1 MRHYPRASSTIAS
14 SNTPS
19 TSRTHPRPDHPV
31 VKEIERRLGL
41 LREGRALSGLSTKLG
56 LVVEG
61 GGMRGVVSGG
71 SLIAMERVG
80 LSSVFDEVYGES
92 AGAINACY

>member
-1 MRHYPRASSTIAS
+1 MIGS
-14 SNTPS
+14 SNTLS

-41 LREGRALSGLSTKLG
+41 LKEGRELWGLNTKLG

-61 GGMRGVVSGG
+61 GGMRGV
-71 SLIAMERVG
+71 
-80 LSSVFDEVYGES
+80 
-92 AGAINACY
+92 GAASTM